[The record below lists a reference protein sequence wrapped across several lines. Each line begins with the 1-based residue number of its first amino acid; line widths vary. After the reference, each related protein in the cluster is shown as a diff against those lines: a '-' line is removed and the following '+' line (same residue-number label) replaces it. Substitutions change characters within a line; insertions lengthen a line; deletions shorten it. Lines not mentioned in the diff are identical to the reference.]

1 MHPPDDGSVPEQVE
15 ALLGFQPLVTHDR
28 FGEPGWI
35 YEGCCGDVACAS
47 CRDTPL
53 HVWRRP
59 YQTGGK
65 TYRYWA
71 IVCTTCRTIV
81 DLSGFDNSA
90 KKSLREWSAAFQA
103 EAGAGNEFG
112 DGRTEPAIGVAGGP
126 SPGGEVPRTDPG
138 EHLAAGAAVRKCGPL
153 IDILL
158 GEPENWVLDPA
169 IKLDP
174 TWEAPAW
181 EQVRGDPSGADHWWT
196 PQFSLNALA
205 STTGSQSHWV
215 DFLLFR
221 PGDGDGTV
229 LEVDGGGHR
238 RSRSVDRERDR
249 LLGEAGI
256 STMRVPGN
264 NLLGPG
270 GDLEA
275 ALKGTLRATPKG
287 RSSRRDRRRTT
298 PIRLEEQWERPGWS
312 VAYTTI
318 GGRSPSD
325 DPLGRL
331 QVGESPAC
339 RRAAER
345 LLTQAMIAVSEGEAG
360 CAPDTKYWVTVC
372 RKVLQRGSRPPVSL
386 RTDAL
391 LLNDLVSNDVESLSS
406 DRAQL
411 LGPTMANRLALAI
424 VELVAAGHLPTGE
437 PWSITLEDSTSLTEK
452 AAGGVLDTLAA
463 IDDIWDTM
471 VMPDDVVVGQTAWR
485 RNLRYEV
492 VDEPAQ
498 PLAPQATVVLDHVR
512 PPHAALPGSSR
523 PTTVVRSAHLPLLLA
538 VLPAESTEW
547 RRAAPSDACQMGLH
561 HILEDLLGHTGFR
574 EGQLEAILRLLA
586 GQNAVALLPTGLG
599 KSLILQIAGLLRP
612 GMTVIVD
619 PLKQLVRDQARGVG
633 RHGIDRVAALTA
645 DTLKGSAGKMLL
657 ESVGRGDHV
666 YVYLTPERLQI
677 QKFRDQLIEAASG
690 CLVNLAVVDES
701 HCVSEWGHN
710 FRPSYLRL
718 GRNLRD
724 HCRGLD
730 DHPPPILGL
739 TATASPTVRIDMLR
753 ELGLATDDPELI
765 LTPASHERP
774 NLHYRMVHATEESK
788 RQVLSEMVF
797 ERLPIDLGE
806 QVGDVFKLR
815 GSHTASGLVFVPHV
829 NGKFGIVEVAK
840 HLRRKAEDRGIE
852 LSIGIF
858 SGSPPESW
866 SEAEWTERCNEV
878 AEDFINNEVQI
889 LVTTKAF
896 GMGIDKPNI
905 RWTVHYGMPDSIEAF
920 AQESGRAGRD
930 GLDSFCYLIEANPD
944 RSTMAGLL
952 QPVEDAPRRKHRR
965 DQRAAEKPWPAND
978 IDHLLYFHYGSFPG
992 PDLERLRVKA
1002 LFEEVWEAAG
1012 RAPGASGIEVP
1023 RTRWSNEAPPGV
1035 AGKKPAEERERAL
1048 VRLLALGVV
1057 YDYTVQF
1064 GTPGHFRLEFED
1076 FDQES
1081 VGEFLRLIG
1090 RELEPGRGETLEEEI
1105 LEGPRDLEGRVASCV
1120 DLLIDIYYRK
1130 IEPARIRAIEEMYRL
1145 AQGNPGEEE
1154 ISARIRFYLG
1164 EGLLAASLER
1174 TIRDL
1179 TDRLTPG
1186 ALVELLEALPA
1197 AMGYERDGATAA
1209 FLVEHPDHPLALLAA
1224 ALAEAWKPTGD
1235 RRRFRGFVDDAFAG
1249 FPAYVPDADHRVD
1262 IFEKLCRHLRGPGL
1276 PNRTDWC
1283 ADLWDAW
1290 WDAELGDL
1298 LGVARAVLLTGCE
1311 DVDSLLEG
1319 SAAFR
1324 SLLEGTAIAT
1334 REYTMLTIGGGGE

>member
-1 MHPPDDGSVPEQVE
+1 MHPPDGGSVPEQVE
-15 ALLGFQPLVTHDR
+15 ALLGFQPLATHER

-53 HVWRRP
+53 HVWRCP
-59 YQTGGK
+59 YQSGGK
-65 TYRYWA
+65 TYRYWG
-71 IVCTTCRTIV
+71 IVCMACRSIV

-90 KKSLREWSAAFQA
+90 KKLLREWSASLQA
-103 EAGAGNEFG
+103 EAEARNELSG
-112 DGRTEPAIGVAGGP
+112 DRTESVAEEAGRP
-126 SPGGEVPRTDPG
+126 SPDG
-138 EHLAAGAAVRKCGPL
+138 HLTASAADQRCGSL

-158 GEPENWVLDPA
+158 GEPGSWELDPS

-174 TWEAPAW
+174 KWEAPAW
-181 EQVRGDPSGADHWWT
+181 KQVRQAPFGADRWWT

-205 STTGSQSHWV
+205 GTSEPQSHWV
-215 DFLLFR
+215 DFLLFK
-221 PGDGDGTV
+221 PGDDDGTV
-229 LEVDGGGHR
+229 LEADGGGHR
-238 RSRSVDRERDR
+238 RSRSVDEARDR

-256 STMRVPGN
+256 SVIREPGE
-264 NLLGPG
+264 NLLGSG
-270 GDLEA
+270 GAVEA
-275 ALKGTLRATPKG
+275 ALNG
-287 RSSRRDRRRTT
+287 SSRPTREGESSHRDRRRTT
-298 PIRLEEQWERPGWS
+298 PIKLEERWPRPGWS
-312 VAYTTI
+312 VRYTTI
-318 GGRSPSD
+318 GGRSSSD

-331 QVGESPAC
+331 QAGESTTC

-345 LLTQAMIAVSEGEAG
+345 LLTQAMVAVSEGGVERG
-360 CAPDTKYWVTVC
+360 PDTAYWVSVC
-372 RKVLQRGSRPPVSL
+372 RKVLQRGSRPPVSP

-391 LLNDLVSNDVESLSS
+391 LLDGLANSGVESLSS
-406 DRAQL
+406 DEARL
-411 LGPTMANRLALAI
+411 LGPTMANRLAMAI
-424 VELVAAGHLPTGE
+424 VELVAAGHLLARG
-437 PWSITLEDSTSLTEK
+437 PWTIALEDSTSLTER

-463 IDDIWDTM
+463 IDDIWGTR
-471 VMPDDVVVGQTAWR
+471 VMPDEVVVGQRAWR
-485 RNLRYEV
+485 RSHRYEL
-492 VDEPAQ
+492 VDELARPV
-498 PLAPQATVVLDHVR
+498 APQATVVLDHVR
-512 PPHAALPGSSR
+512 PPHAGLPDPLM
-523 PTTVVRSAHLPLLLA
+523 PTAVIRSAHLPLRLA

-547 RRAAPSDACQMGLH
+547 RRAAPSNACQQGLH
-561 HILEDLLGHTGFR
+561 HILEDLFGHTGFR

-586 GQNAVALLPTGLG
+586 GDDAVAILPTGLG

-619 PLKQLVRDQARGVG
+619 PLKQLVRDQARGMG
-633 RHGIDRVAALTA
+633 RHGIDRVAPLTS
-645 DTLKGSAGKMLL
+645 DTLKGGAGKLLL
-657 ESVGRGDHV
+657 ESVGRGDHL
-666 YVYLTPERLQI
+666 YAYLTPERLQI
-677 QKFRDQLIEAASG
+677 QKFRDHLIEAASG

-701 HCVSEWGHN
+701 HCVSEWGHD

-788 RQVLSEMVF
+788 RQVLSETIF
-797 ERLPIDLGE
+797 ERLPVDLGE

-815 GSHTASGLVFVPHV
+815 GPRTASGLVFVPHV
-829 NGKFGIVEVAK
+829 RGRFGIVEVARR
-840 HLRRKAEDRGIE
+840 LRQEAERRGIE

-858 SGSPPESW
+858 SGSPPSNW
-866 SEAEWTERCNEV
+866 SQAEWADHCNEV
-878 AEDFINNEVQI
+878 AEDFIDNEVQI

-944 RSTMAGLL
+944 RSTMARLL
-952 QPVEDAPRRKHRR
+952 QPAEDAPRRKQVW
-965 DQRAAEKPWPAND
+965 DGRAGETPRPATD
-978 IDHLLYFHYGSFPG
+978 IDHRLWFHYGSFPG
-992 PDLERLRVKA
+992 PGLERLRVKA
-1002 LFEEVWEAAG
+1002 LFEEIWEAAG
-1012 RAPGASGIEVP
+1012 RMPGASGIEVP
-1023 RTRWSNEAPPGV
+1023 RTRWSDGAPPEAIGWS
-1035 AGKKPAEERERAL
+1035 PADERERAM
-1048 VRLLALGVV
+1048 VRLLALGVI
-1057 YDYTVQF
+1057 YDYTVQY

-1090 RELEPGRGETLEEEI
+1090 RELEPGRGETLEEEL
-1105 LEGPRDLEGRVASCV
+1105 LEGPSDLEGRVASCI
-1120 DLLIDIYYRK
+1120 DLLIDIYYRN

-1154 ISARIRFYLG
+1154 ISARIRAYLG

-1186 ALVELLEALPA
+1186 ALSELLEALPA

-1209 FLVEHPDHPLALLAA
+1209 FLTQHPDHPLALLAA

-1235 RRRFRGFVDDAFAG
+1235 QSRFRGLVGEAFAS
-1249 FPAYVPDADHRVD
+1249 FPAYVPDADQRVD
-1262 IFEKLCRHLRGPGL
+1262 IFEKLCRHLRDPEL
-1276 PNRTDWC
+1276 PSRTEWC
-1283 ADLWDAW
+1283 ANLWDAW

-1298 LGVARAVLLTGCE
+1298 LGVARAVLLAGYE
-1311 DVDSLLEG
+1311 DIDSLLES

-1324 SLLEGTAIAT
+1324 SLVEETAVVI
-1334 REYTMLTIGGGGE
+1334 REYTMLAVGGGGE